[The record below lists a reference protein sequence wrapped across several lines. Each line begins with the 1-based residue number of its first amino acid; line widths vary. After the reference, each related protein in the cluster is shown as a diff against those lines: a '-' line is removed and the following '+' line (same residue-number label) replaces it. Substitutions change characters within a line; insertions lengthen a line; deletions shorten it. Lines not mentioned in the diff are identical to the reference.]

1 MNSPLQNDN
10 EIDFMSICAS
20 EDLARLGTVQPHGC
34 LLGVAGD
41 GRVQVASTNVRMH
54 VDIDIDD
61 ILGMEATSVPLPD
74 GRSLAD
80 WIDSLE
86 PEARIKEAKCAGK
99 NGGWY
104 DLYGHRTDE
113 LVIIEL
119 AVQGGTGSDLPPG
132 RFEELSASQNTFI
145 AASVAV
151 HAVREC
157 TQFDRVMIY
166 RFLPDETGDVIAES
180 RSDDMMPFI
189 GLRYPASDIP
199 KNARELYLKTP
210 IRIVADV
217 HSKPYPVRSL
227 DDRPVDLGMARL
239 RAVSPYHIEY
249 LKNMKVAATL
259 VTSIIVNGRLWGLVS
274 AHNNHPYRLTADV
287 QKDCLELTNALAGRI
302 EELEAEEAARI
313 SSSVDCLVGGFMGD
327 LSMEESLWFAG
338 LFGKNRF
345 IQTLDIHGCS
355 IRIGNDVFSVG
366 YTPPGPEIWKMV
378 DHADE
383 QLRSAAAG
391 ETETVWTTTRL
402 KSVVGD
408 FKGATCG
415 AAYLSVSTDPAVS
428 VILFRNEMAR
438 EVYWGG
444 NPDKAVAMD
453 HGSMRVS
460 PRQSFEMWTQHVTD
474 TGREWTELETEFL
487 KKLGVSIRNLPDE
500 DFEALTATRKEDRVR
515 FTELILDK
523 RVSEVRSIVD
533 DFVPEGI
540 ATIAF
545 STAPQ
550 PVFLAEYAN
559 ATFYNLLGINR
570 TTSNASNIE
579 SILMMTGLEKVVTDL
594 SSNSEQNL
602 EFISPKTGQR
612 LMKVR
617 RLDLICRHSRD
628 EVTEGISVLYL
639 HDDTERRRI
648 VDALSVSKRQADMA
662 SKFKSEILGGMSHE
676 LRTPLNAIIGYTELL
691 TMGVVDDPAK
701 SREYAETVHMAGRQ
715 MLELIEGLLDIAR
728 IERGVLQIEE
738 SRIDPQLEVRNA
750 VRMLTEH
757 ANEEGVS
764 IETKFPAEPM
774 RMLGDRTAFRQV
786 LVNLIGNAVKFSP
799 PGGKVRITM
808 ERTRMSSLS
817 ITVEDNGPGIAP
829 EDRAR
834 VFEPFSQ
841 VEDVQARS
849 RPGAG
854 IGLSLVKSYIEL
866 HGGSVSIGDSPG
878 SGGAMLTVKIPSWR
892 VIAGEEVA
900 AST

>member
-1 MNSPLQNDN
+1 MNSGVQGGQDM
-10 EIDFMSICAS
+10 DFMSICAS
-20 EDLARLGTVQPHGC
+20 EDLARLGTIQPHGC
-34 LLGVAGD
+34 LLGVADD
-41 GRVQVASTNVRMH
+41 GRVLGASTNVRMH
-54 VDIDIDD
+54 LDIDIDD
-61 ILGMEATSVPLPD
+61 ILGADAASVTLPD

-86 PEARIKEAKCAGK
+86 PEAHVKETRCPGK

-104 DLYGHRTDE
+104 DLYAHRTDE

-119 AVQGGTGSDLPPG
+119 AVQGGTGKDLPPG
-132 RFEELSASQNTFI
+132 CFEDLSASQNTFM
-145 AASVAV
+145 AAAVAV
-151 HAVREC
+151 QAVQEC

-166 RFLPDETGDVIAES
+166 RFLPDDTGDVIAES
-180 RSDDMMPFI
+180 RGEDMMPFI

-227 DDRPVDLGMARL
+227 GDRPVDLGMARL

-287 QKDCLELTNALAGRI
+287 QKACLELTDALAGRI
-302 EELEAEEAARI
+302 EELENREAARI
-313 SSSVDCLVGGFMGD
+313 SSSVDDLVNDFMGD
-327 LSMEESLWFAG
+327 LSMEESFWFAG
-338 LFGKNRF
+338 LFGNNRF
-345 IQTLDIHGCS
+345 IQTLDIHGCLV
-355 IRIGNDVFSVG
+355 RIGDDSFSVG
-366 YTPPGPEIWKMV
+366 YTPPGQEIWKLV

-383 QLRSAAAG
+383 QLRLAPAD
-391 ETETVWTTTRL
+391 ETGTVWTTTRL

-408 FKGATCG
+408 YAGATCG
-415 AAYLSVSTDPAVS
+415 AAYLSVSKDPAVS
-428 VILFRNEMAR
+428 VIFFRNEMAR

-444 NPDKAVAMD
+444 NPDKAVAID
-453 HGSMRVS
+453 HGSVRIS

-474 TGREWTELETEFL
+474 TSREWTELETEFL
-487 KKLGVSIRNLPDE
+487 RKLGVAIRNLPDE
-500 DFEALTATRKEDRVR
+500 EFKSLTTTQMEDRSR
-515 FTELILDK
+515 FTDLILDK

-540 ATIAF
+540 AAIAF

-570 TTSNASNIE
+570 TTSNVSNIE
-579 SILMMTGLEKVVTDL
+579 SILTMTGLEKAVTDL
-594 SSNSEQNL
+594 ASNSERNL
-602 EFISPKTGQR
+602 DFVSPKTGQR

-628 EVTEGISVLYL
+628 EVTEGLSVLYL

-648 VDALSVSKRQADMA
+648 VDALTVSKRQADMT
-662 SKFKSEILGGMSHE
+662 SRFKSEILGGMSHE

-691 TMGVVDDPAK
+691 MMGVVDDPEK
-701 SREYAETVHMAGRQ
+701 SREYAATVNMAGKQ
-715 MLELIEGLLDIAR
+715 MLELIEGLLDIAK

-738 SRIDPQLEVRNA
+738 TRIDPQIEVRNA

-757 ANEEGVS
+757 ANEVGVS
-764 IETKFPAEPM
+764 IETRFPPEPL
-774 RMLGDRTAFRQV
+774 RILGDRTAFRQV
-786 LVNLIGNAVKFSP
+786 LVNLIGNAIKFSP
-799 PGGKVRITM
+799 PGGKVRIDV
-808 ERTRMSSLS
+808 ERTRMSSLNIS
-817 ITVEDNGPGIAP
+817 VEDSGPGIAP

-866 HGGSVSIGDSPG
+866 HGGSVSIDDSPRT
-878 SGGAMLTVKIPSWR
+878 GGAVLRVKIPSWR
-892 VIAGEEVA
+892 VFAGEEA
-900 AST
+900 ATSD